1 MFFRAAGVYLEPEPS
16 GGGGEL
22 TDRVRQ
28 NSLRSLGSY
37 PFVVAVEEVAG
48 RSH

>member
-1 MFFRAAGVYLEPEPS
+1 V
-16 GGGGEL
+16 GENSL
-22 TDRVRQ
+22 TEVRQ